1 MSTFKKAILQLH
13 VFVFLAG
20 LTGPLGYLIQLNGIL
35 LVFYRMLITSLI
47 LWGLYLIRKNNHQY
61 PTKIKLQLL
70 GIGGIIA
77 MHWVCFYASIKLANI
92 SIALVCFSSTSLFS
106 SIIEPLSRKFK
117 IQIQEILIGLLCL
130 VGILLIFHFDSK
142 FRTGIVIGLF
152 SAFFAAIFSIIN
164 KRIINHVD
172 VNTIQTYEMTG
183 GVLFLVPFV
192 FIMSAMNHFI
202 PILVTPTSM
211 DWVWLLILA
220 IGCTVIS
227 NHLMLSALKHIS
239 AFTLNVTLNLEP
251 VYGIIL
257 AFVLF
262 KEQKQLGASFYIG
275 FLLILLSV
283 IIQMY
288 RIIKQHQLKT
298 IGEQV

>member
-1 MSTFKKAILQLH
+1 
-13 VFVFLAG
+13 
-20 LTGPLGYLIQLNGIL
+20 
-35 LVFYRMLITSLI
+35 MLITSLI

-164 KRIINHVD
+164 KRITNHVD

-192 FIMSAMNHFI
+192 FIMSAMNHFN

>member
-47 LWGLYLIRKNNHQY
+47 LWGLYLIRKNNQQY

-164 KRIINHVD
+164 KLITNHVD

-192 FIMSAMNHFI
+192 FIMSAMNHFN

>member
-47 LWGLYLIRKNNHQY
+47 LWGLYLIRKNNQQY

-77 MHWVCFYASIKLANI
+77 MHWVCFYASIKLSNI

-164 KRIINHVD
+164 KLITNHVD

-192 FIMSAMNHFI
+192 FIMSAMNHFN

-275 FLLILLSV
+275 LLLILLSV